1 MPKFLSQDGLDK
13 NGIRAEVM
21 VQTGTGRIIEVVG
34 RGKQNEDGSFRNVEV
49 VFDPDNPL
57 LKRKVYGL
65 LDTTAGELWSY
76 IQQAQEDGRTV
87 SYRIESQRR
96 NGVDRGTPLALL
108 NPTEQIRRILASID
122 GIFSHEAKTNPV
134 EDPSNEN
141 PSALTQNLA
150 PATASG
156 TGVSVETATTALRD
170 AVAAG
175 MPQGVVDAL
184 AATALALGAPASVV
198 LEHLGAPVSVSSDA
212 SARADSLESVEVERA
227 AQAEQFAL
235 DHLIAIYTPAKS
247 KEPVSVS
254 DEMLAQAASVALAL
268 LEVAD
273 LVQAKYADVPSA
285 RRASRSYAHALNLV
299 IDAVDKRYP
308 VPVGGNEQSQSEW
321 REAVMDEVLE
331 RLYGLTQIALG
342 KAPLSEEQRHASVQS
357 APVAVAEDAVP
368 PASTAP
374 AASAEPAPSAEETI
388 LEEIS
393 LLKSSTDVRLFEPP
407 DMPAEGTPGFVMP
420 DAAVV
425 GRLRELCETANVTH
439 DTKAISDWIERRL
452 GVRSARKVH
461 APVLAAFCDHYEAA
475 GPDQVRLEVLQAV

>member
-1 MPKFLSQDGLDK
+1 MPKFLSHDGLDK

-21 VQTGTGRIIEVVG
+21 VQTGTGRITEVVG

-76 IQQAQEDGRTV
+76 IQKAQEDGRTV

-96 NGVDRGTPLALL
+96 NGVDRGTPLAML

-122 GIFSHEAKTNPV
+122 GVFSHEAKTNPV

-150 PATASG
+150 PATTAG
-156 TGVSVETATTALRD
+156 AGVSVEAVTVALRD

-184 AATALALGAPASVV
+184 AATALVAGAPGSVV
-198 LEHLGAPVSVSSDA
+198 LEHLGVPASS
-212 SARADSLESVEVERA
+212 SADSLESVEVERA

-268 LEVAD
+268 LEISD
-273 LVQAKYADVPSA
+273 LVQAKYADVPTA

-342 KAPLSEEQRHASVQS
+342 KVPLSEEQRHASVQS
-357 APVAVAEDAVP
+357 SPVTAAEEVIV
-368 PASTAP
+368 T
-374 AASAEPAPSAEETI
+374 EPAVSAEETI
-388 LEEIS
+388 LDEIS
-393 LLKSSTDVRLFEPP
+393 LLKSSTEVHLFEAP
-407 DMPAEGTPGFVMP
+407 DMPAEGSAGFTMP
-420 DAAVV
+420 DAAVI

-475 GPDQVRLEVLQAV
+475 GPDQVRLEVLQAL

>member
-1 MPKFLSQDGLDK
+1 MPKFLSHDGLDK

-21 VQTGTGRIIEVVG
+21 VQTGTGRITEVVG

-76 IQQAQEDGRTV
+76 IQKAQEDGRTV

-96 NGVDRGTPLALL
+96 NGVDRGTPLAML

-122 GIFSHEAKTNPV
+122 GVFSHEAKTNPV

-150 PATASG
+150 PATTSG
-156 TGVSVETATTALRD
+156 AGVSVEAVTVALRD

-184 AATALALGAPASVV
+184 AATALVAGAPGSVV
-198 LEHLGAPVSVSSDA
+198 LEHLGVPASS
-212 SARADSLESVEVERA
+212 SADSLESVEVERA

-268 LEVAD
+268 LEIAD
-273 LVQAKYADVPSA
+273 LVQAKYADVPTA

-342 KAPLSEEQRHASVQS
+342 KVPLSEEQRHASVQS
-357 APVAVAEDAVP
+357 SPITAVEEVVVA
-368 PASTAP
+368 
-374 AASAEPAPSAEETI
+374 AEPAVSAEETI
-388 LEEIS
+388 LDEIS
-393 LLKSSTDVRLFEPP
+393 LLKSSTEVHLFEAP
-407 DMPAEGTPGFVMP
+407 DMPAEGSAGFTMP
-420 DAAVV
+420 DAAVI

-475 GPDQVRLEVLQAV
+475 GPDQVRLEVLQAL